1 MPSLRIPT
9 PLRAY
14 TAGQSEIAVQGA
26 TAGEAL
32 NDLIAQHPALRPH
45 LFNADGALRPFVNL
59 FLGEENI
66 SELGGLETPLRVDDR
81 LLLIPSIAGGN

>member
-14 TAGQSEIAVQGA
+14 TAGESDIDVQGQ

-32 NDLIAQHPALRPH
+32 GDLIAQHPGLEPH
-45 LFNADGALRPFVNL
+45 LFSSDGGLRPFVNL

-66 SELGGLETPLRVDDR
+66 NELEGLDTSLKEDDR
-81 LLLIPSIAGGN
+81 LLLIPSIAGGS

>member
-14 TAGQSEIAVQGA
+14 TAGQSEIAVQGS

-32 NDLIAQHPALRPH
+32 NDLITQHPALKPH
-45 LFNADGALRPFVNL
+45 LFNGDGALRPFVNL
-59 FLGEENI
+59 FLDEENI
-66 SELGGLETPLRVDDR
+66 NELGGLETPLKADDR
-81 LLLIPSIAGGN
+81 LLLIPSIAGG